1 MARFEEYLEKTEPED
16 TDISVLYDGDE
27 NATKKFSLGNL
38 VKWMLNRA
46 KIGLLETNAKTVTDS
61 INEVN
66 TRAKTNTARIEAIE
80 KNPVKSENLNGQV
93 FGLAWIYWT
102 NNLVTGDGL
111 ENDAITYSKH
121 DIIATQCLHLDKLAS
136 SKPTLTSDS
145 IIILK
150 RAKELNPKLRHF
162 EYIQSDSGRIDFSYN
177 GDHAHLNPNGS
188 WEGSTADLSGSSRIY
203 TFAQFCDWFDWFKK
217 QGADGVFFDDWGYDF
232 AKEDICYQ
240 FGWNPDN
247 YENLNATKNE
257 KWKKLIDACHER
269 GLAVITN
276 GGTPFEIGDWYTHLD
291 ENDIIALE
299 SCMIS
304 SAGNTW
310 NNGHKSIYNY
320 YTNWYST
327 GKCKAKLWS
336 LDYTPSGSKEFKN
349 QILTYLCAMGLAC
362 GVNYISMGVA
372 GRIEKP
378 FFVEIFTRG
387 TQKKIVKIDDN
398 TYSLSVG
405 RHQLEVHRWSGLS
418 GAVSQSN
425 ISKNYYI
432 YDGETFNNG
441 FKLASTSNYELS
453 KQMNNVTKTIGG
465 LTEDTR
471 KNASSYWRMAI
482 DDWQESLSY
491 LDYNNLILQNASNF
505 VCNYP
510 GQALAEIV
518 KNNDG
523 TVDLII
529 KYINGNSVHVSF
541 DVITSSNYENFKLTG
556 ESLEFG
562 FSDVIFDMEEGSW
575 TLPNGTAYYGSS
587 LWAIPSFRPHLVY
600 TVNGTYKDIEY
611 IKGVSS
617 DVGETNG
624 HYERTQRGEITAAK
638 VYVWIR
644 SPGESSLI
652 NGTVTLKNLYLIDT
666 GEHSDE
672 ISKRWYTNIF
682 PTSFNY
688 ASALNVVQKRS
699 SKNGWPVVDITA
711 TSTDPWGWACYKLS
725 GDEIIQLRGHTIE
738 LGCSTMIFSNGYTG
752 HQLSNYSNYAF
763 GIGVNTDNPNSYR
776 LYSDTI
782 MKSSVWDEKLV
793 CLTCTIPEDATSI
806 CVGFRSYG
814 YPAKTIV
821 SLKNVYM
828 YDLQEEVSI
837 RGKDSTNVSLR
848 LCRVKEEQENL
859 TSSKIKNSLYVTEK
873 GRIYSYDLKGNKV
886 DIAGSIYAGA
896 VEAGYNGNPNEFGAE
911 LYELIKGK

>member
-1 MARFEEYLEKTEPED
+1 M
-16 TDISVLYDGDE
+16 YDQ
-27 NATKKFSLGNL
+27 L
-38 VKWMLNRA
+38 
-46 KIGLLETNAKTVTDS
+46 
-61 INEVN
+61 
-66 TRAKTNTARIEAIE
+66 
-80 KNPVKSENLNGQV
+80 
-93 FGLAWIYWT
+93 
-102 NNLVTGDGL
+102 
-111 ENDAITYSKH
+111 
-121 DIIATQCLHLDKLAS
+121 
-136 SKPTLTSDS
+136 
-145 IIILK
+145 
-150 RAKELNPKLRHF
+150 
-162 EYIQSDSGRIDFSYN
+162 
-177 GDHAHLNPNGS
+177 
-188 WEGSTADLSGSSRIY
+188 
-203 TFAQFCDWFDWFKK
+203 
-217 QGADGVFFDDWGYDF
+217 
-232 AKEDICYQ
+232 
-240 FGWNPDN
+240 
-247 YENLNATKNE
+247 
-257 KWKKLIDACHER
+257 
-269 GLAVITN
+269 
-276 GGTPFEIGDWYTHLD
+276 
-291 ENDIIALE
+291 
-299 SCMIS
+299 
-304 SAGNTW
+304 
-310 NNGHKSIYNY
+310 
-320 YTNWYST
+320 
-327 GKCKAKLWS
+327 
-336 LDYTPSGSKEFKN
+336 
-349 QILTYLCAMGLAC
+349 QILCTFRYLL
-362 GVNYISMGVA
+362 
-372 GRIEKP
+372 
-378 FFVEIFTRG
+378 
-387 TQKKIVKIDDN
+387 
-398 TYSLSVG
+398 
-405 RHQLEVHRWSGLS
+405 
-418 GAVSQSN
+418 
-425 ISKNYYI
+425 I
-432 YDGETFNNG
+432 Y
-441 FKLASTSNYELS
+441 
-453 KQMNNVTKTIGG
+453 
-465 LTEDTR
+465 
-471 KNASSYWRMAI
+471 
-482 DDWQESLSY
+482 SY

-859 TSSKIKNSLYVTEK
+859 TPSKIKNSLYVTEK

>member
-320 YTNWYST
+320 Y
-327 GKCKAKLWS
+327 
-336 LDYTPSGSKEFKN
+336 
-349 QILTYLCAMGLAC
+349 
-362 GVNYISMGVA
+362 
-372 GRIEKP
+372 
-378 FFVEIFTRG
+378 
-387 TQKKIVKIDDN
+387 
-398 TYSLSVG
+398 
-405 RHQLEVHRWSGLS
+405 
-418 GAVSQSN
+418 
-425 ISKNYYI
+425 
-432 YDGETFNNG
+432 
-441 FKLASTSNYELS
+441 
-453 KQMNNVTKTIGG
+453 
-465 LTEDTR
+465 
-471 KNASSYWRMAI
+471 
-482 DDWQESLSY
+482 
-491 LDYNNLILQNASNF
+491 
-505 VCNYP
+505 
-510 GQALAEIV
+510 
-518 KNNDG
+518 
-523 TVDLII
+523 
-529 KYINGNSVHVSF
+529 
-541 DVITSSNYENFKLTG
+541 
-556 ESLEFG
+556 
-562 FSDVIFDMEEGSW
+562 
-575 TLPNGTAYYGSS
+575 
-587 LWAIPSFRPHLVY
+587 
-600 TVNGTYKDIEY
+600 
-611 IKGVSS
+611 
-617 DVGETNG
+617 DVGV
-624 HYERTQRGEITAAK
+624 K
-638 VYVWIR
+638 
-644 SPGESSLI
+644 
-652 NGTVTLKNLYLIDT
+652 
-666 GEHSDE
+666 
-672 ISKRWYTNIF
+672 
-682 PTSFNY
+682 SF
-688 ASALNVVQKRS
+688 
-699 SKNGWPVVDITA
+699 
-711 TSTDPWGWACYKLS
+711 
-725 GDEIIQLRGHTIE
+725 
-738 LGCSTMIFSNGYTG
+738 
-752 HQLSNYSNYAF
+752 
-763 GIGVNTDNPNSYR
+763 
-776 LYSDTI
+776 
-782 MKSSVWDEKLV
+782 
-793 CLTCTIPEDATSI
+793 SI
-806 CVGFRSYG
+806 V
-814 YPAKTIV
+814 P
-821 SLKNVYM
+821 
-828 YDLQEEVSI
+828 
-837 RGKDSTNVSLR
+837 
-848 LCRVKEEQENL
+848 
-859 TSSKIKNSLYVTEK
+859 
-873 GRIYSYDLKGNKV
+873 
-886 DIAGSIYAGA
+886 
-896 VEAGYNGNPNEFGAE
+896 
-911 LYELIKGK
+911 